1 MLNKTAILPF
11 LLAMLYSNDQNISG
25 SISTSIS
32 FAGIQ
37 FCVIE
42 NGVSDNR
49 YIWLHGDEQTAKMA
63 LEDHI
68 KSYPGKAFFIDCNE
82 REVPFGPTK
91 VDPNRIFSR
100 EGAIAALRKFK
111 PGWNKTV
118 LKAALD
124 NLDYERLNC
133 FLRMKAYLL
142 RCIIIFVV
150 IM

>member
-11 LLAMLYSNDQNISG
+11 LLAMLYPNDQNISG

-37 FCVIE
+37 FRVIE

-68 KSYPGKAFFIDCNE
+68 KSYPASAMYLYAK
-82 REVPFGPTK
+82 
-91 VDPNRIFSR
+91 
-100 EGAIAALRKFK
+100 
-111 PGWNKTV
+111 
-118 LKAALD
+118 D
-124 NLDYERLNC
+124 NLFRHNI
-133 FLRMKAYLL
+133 K
-142 RCIIIFVV
+142 
-150 IM
+150 